1 MIHSSPGSPACAR
14 YICICR
20 AENGYMQAGTVDSLS
35 RPHRPS
41 PGGGWVDKHDVQLV
55 AGVGPLGDYFSL
67 LLFPGGIDQSV
78 ASCDF
83 CLQLLENWKWGN
95 PTSGSTWSYNFGTSH
110 YFCGAHSSA
119 STLAGIAAVD
129 DVPASG

>member
-41 PGGGWVDKHDVQLV
+41 PGGGWVDKHDVQLF
-55 AGVGPLGDYFSL
+55 AGLGPLGDYFPL

-78 ASCDF
+78 ASCD
-83 CLQLLENWKWGN
+83 LPPASGELEMGESHIWELMVL
-95 PTSGSTWSYNFGTSH
+95 YNFGTSH
-110 YFCGAHSSA
+110 YFCVAHSSA
-119 STLAGIAAVD
+119 SMLAGIAAVD
-129 DVPASG
+129 DMPASG